1 MKKSIITSLLFIISI
16 FTFAQ
21 STTKSMLRLPDTGQK
36 NSYTNTFGED
46 NDYSINLP
54 FYIDNKNGTITDTIT
69 GLMWQQTD
77 GGEMTVE
84 NATIYCDTLT
94 LGGYTNWRLPNAHEG
109 YSILN
114 LQNNN
119 PALDI
124 LYFTK
129 TAAEY
134 WWTSDQQANDATKIW
149 VTNAGGGIGNHL
161 KTETI
166 SAGGTKKFH
175 VRAVRDVTTP
185 TVITNHF
192 TDNGNGTITDN
203 LTNLVWQ
210 KEPNTN
216 AVSWENAL
224 LYANNLILENDSDW
238 RMPNIKELQSLNDE
252 GFVSPSV
259 NTSIFSNMGVKKYWS
274 STTQQNQSAN
284 AWYWNTQFGITTY
297 DPKINSNYIICVR
310 TNTSKSSTNI
320 NTIESTKTDFLIYPN
335 PFSTYIKINAE
346 YAHEFIQLWNV
357 FGQIIYEGNNLE
369 NQDFSCLD
377 KGVYFL
383 KITGKTTFTSKL
395 IKE

>member
-1 MKKSIITSLLFIISI
+1 MKIFIPILSSI
-16 FTFAQ
+16 FILNATAQ
-21 STTKSMLRLPDTGQK
+21 TVKKTMLRLPDTGQK

-46 NDYSINLP
+46 NDFSINTP
-54 FYIDNKNGTITDTIT
+54 FYINNGNGTITDTIT

-94 LGGYTNWRLPNAHEG
+94 LGGYTNWRLPNAHEAL
-109 YSILN
+109 SILN

-134 WWTSDQQANDATKIW
+134 WWTSNQQANDATKIW
-149 VTNAGGGIGNHL
+149 VTNAGGGIGNHQ

-185 TVITNHF
+185 TVIPNHF
-192 TDNGNGTITDN
+192 TDNGNGTITDH

-259 NTSIFSNMGVKKYWS
+259 NTNIFSNMGVKKYWS
-274 STTQQNQSAN
+274 STTQQNQVAN

-297 DPKINSNYIICVR
+297 DPKINTNFIICVR
-310 TNTSKSSTNI
+310 TKTSNSPTKI
-320 NTIESTKTDFLIYPN
+320 KAIESTKTEFIVYPN
-335 PFSTYIKINAE
+335 PFTHKIEIKNLKA
-346 YAHEFIQLWNV
+346 NS
-357 FGQIIYEGNNLE
+357 IIEINNLLGKSVYKGIYNE
-369 NQDFSCLD
+369 NMDFSYLKNCL
-377 KGVYFL
+377 YFL
-383 KITGKTTFTSKL
+383 TILSNNNLTFKL